1 MNRSFSRY
9 RLIAILILP
18 ASVFGQMQKSPNQT
32 SADDCSQPSAVQL
45 SAAQMKALLRHTDPI
60 SSPLL
65 WNSTWNS
72 MRITNAVLVFKVST
86 DQDGNVVC
94 VRAIS
99 GHPIIIGAAIQSIKT
114 WKFQPT
120 TVGRRRQP
128 TVGTL
133 ILAVSATGRG
143 IETKVLREEPTPK

>member
-1 MNRSFSRY
+1 
-9 RLIAILILP
+9 
-18 ASVFGQMQKSPNQT
+18 
-32 SADDCSQPSAVQL
+32 
-45 SAAQMKALLRHTDPI
+45 MKALLRHTDPI
-60 SSPLL
+60 LSPLL
-65 WNSTWNS
+65 WNSMWNS

-94 VRAIS
+94 IRAIS